1 MIERFGMI
9 GKKVGMTRVYDDQ
22 GQATAVTVISAETN
36 TVYEVRTKEKNGVQA
51 VVLGTG
57 ERKASRTNKAQRVA
71 FEKLGTKTPLALRQF
86 RSAPADLAVAAE
98 ISLTRFKAGQLVD
111 VLGVSK
117 GKGFHG
123 VMRKHNYAGQA
134 DAHGSTTH
142 RRNGAIGCRSTPG
155 RVYKNAGMPGT
166 FGADN
171 CTVQNLKVI
180 QVRENDKLL
189 LIRGAVPGPNGSLVI
204 VRDAIKAEVKA

>member
-36 TVYEVRTKEKNGVQA
+36 TVYEVRTKERNGVQA

-71 FEKLGTKTPLALRQF
+71 FEKLGRKNPLALRQF
-86 RSAPADLAVAAE
+86 RAAPTDLAVGTE

-134 DAHGSTTH
+134 DAHGSPTH

>member
-1 MIERFGMI
+1 
-9 GKKVGMTRVYDDQ
+9 
-22 GQATAVTVISAETN
+22 VTVISAETN
-36 TVYEVRTKEKNGVQA
+36 TVYEVRTKERNGVQA

-71 FEKLGTKTPLALRQF
+71 FEKLGRKNPLALRQF
-86 RSAPADLAVAAE
+86 RAAPTDLAVGTE

>member
-57 ERKASRTNKAQRVA
+57 ERKVSRTNKPQRVA
-71 FEKLGTKTPLALRQF
+71 FEKQGRKNPLALRQF
-86 RSAPADLAVAAE
+86 RAAPADLAVGAE

-180 QVRENDKLL
+180 QVRESDKLL

-204 VRDAIKAEVKA
+204 VRDAIKAEAKA

>member
-36 TVYEVRTKEKNGVQA
+36 TVYEVRTKERNGVQA

-71 FEKLGTKTPLALRQF
+71 FEKLGRKNPLALRQF
-86 RSAPADLAVAAE
+86 RAAPTDLAVGTE

-204 VRDAIKAEVKA
+204 VRDAIKADVKA

>member
-36 TVYEVRTKEKNGVQA
+36 TVYEVRTKERNGVQA

-71 FEKLGTKTPLALRQF
+71 FEKLGRKNPLALRQF
-86 RSAPADLAVAAE
+86 RAAPSDLAVGTE

>member
-36 TVYEVRTKEKNGVQA
+36 TVYEVRTKERNGVQA

-71 FEKLGTKTPLALRQF
+71 FEKLGRKNPLALRQV
-86 RSAPADLAVAAE
+86 RAAPTDLAVGTE

>member
-22 GQATAVTVISAETN
+22 GQATAVTVISAEPN
-36 TVYEVRTKEKNGVQA
+36 TVYEVRTPEKNGVKA
-51 VVLGTG
+51 VVMGTG

-71 FEKLGTKTPLALRQF
+71 FEKQGRKNPLAHRQF
-86 RSAPADLAVAAE
+86 RAAPADLAAGAE
-98 ISLTRFKAGQLVD
+98 VNLTRFKAGQLVD

-166 FGADN
+166 FGGDN
-171 CTVQNLKVI
+171 CTVQNLKVV

-189 LIRGAVPGPNGSLVI
+189 LVRGAVPGPNGSLVI

>member
-36 TVYEVRTKEKNGVQA
+36 TVYEVRTPEKNGVRA
-51 VVLGTG
+51 VVLGSG

-71 FEKLGTKTPLALRQF
+71 FEKLGRKNPLVLRQF
-86 RSAPADLAVAAE
+86 RAAPADLSVGTE
-98 ISLTRFKAGQLVD
+98 VSLTRFKAGQLVD

-166 FGADN
+166 FGGDN
-171 CTVQNLKVI
+171 CTVQNLRIV
-180 QVRENDKLL
+180 QVRESDKLL
-189 LIRGAVPGPNGSLVI
+189 LVRGAVPGPNGSLVI
-204 VRDAIKAEVKA
+204 VRDAIKAEVKT

>member
-36 TVYEVRTKEKNGVQA
+36 TVYEVRTKERNGVQA

-71 FEKLGTKTPLALRQF
+71 FEKLGRKNPLALRQF
-86 RSAPADLAVAAE
+86 RAAPTDLAVGTE

>member
-22 GQATAVTVISAETN
+22 GQATAVTVISAEPN
-36 TVYEVRTKEKNGVQA
+36 TVYEVRTPEKNGVKA

-57 ERKASRTNKAQRVA
+57 ERKAVRTNKAQRVA
-71 FEKLGTKTPLALRQF
+71 FEKQGRKNPLALRQF
-86 RSAPADLAVAAE
+86 RAAPADLAVGAE
-98 ISLTRFKAGQLVD
+98 VTLTRFKAGQLVD

>member
-1 MIERFGMI
+1 
-9 GKKVGMTRVYDDQ
+9 MTRVYDDQ

-36 TVYEVRTKEKNGVQA
+36 TVYEVRTKERNGVQA

-71 FEKLGTKTPLALRQF
+71 FEKLGRKNPLALRQF
-86 RSAPADLAVAAE
+86 RAAPTDLAVGTE